1 MVGDGKKYTTDGV
14 HFFYNAPLNPDV
26 NYNILIGLVSTYK
39 KETKVAYSEASG
51 YNNGISVL
59 NVLQGDNSVEDS
71 SALVTGLSVAIV
83 LLTIM
88 LITGII
94 GFIILKHRVTISRQ
108 RLSDNQELT
117 LQGPMIEV
125 VCYRGFVNFQFLQVF
140 SRKTMDISMMTSI
153 FPPFHIT
160 ET

>member
-14 HFFYNAPLNPDV
+14 HFYYNAPLNPDI

-59 NVLQGDNSVEDS
+59 NVLQGDDSLEDS
-71 SALVTGLSVAIV
+71 SAVVTGLSVAIV

-125 VCYRGFVNFQFLQVF
+125 VCYISLVTF
-140 SRKTMDISMMTSI
+140 SFYKY
-153 FPPFHIT
+153 FPGK
-160 ET
+160 